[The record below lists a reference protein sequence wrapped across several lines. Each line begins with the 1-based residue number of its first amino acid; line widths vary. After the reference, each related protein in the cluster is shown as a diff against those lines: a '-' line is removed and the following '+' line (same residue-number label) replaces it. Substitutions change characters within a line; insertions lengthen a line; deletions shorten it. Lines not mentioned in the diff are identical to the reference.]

1 MRLPLPRWP
10 SAVAAVA
17 LSMGF
22 ATTLGAQTPEARGA
36 EVYAAQKCAV
46 CHSIAGVGNRRG
58 ALEGVGTKLTPE
70 EIRAWIV
77 DATGMTAKTNAPR
90 RPVMRDYKLPPDDL
104 TALVAYMVSL
114 KKQ

>member
-1 MRLPLPRWP
+1 MRLDLVSRSIPYAIIL
-10 SAVAAVA
+10 ATILAAAVH
-17 LSMGF
+17 
-22 ATTLGAQTPEARGA
+22 AQTPEARGV

-58 ALEGVGTKLTPE
+58 ALDGVGTKLTPE

-77 DATGMTAKTNAPR
+77 DATGMTAKTKALR
-90 RPVMRDYKLPPDDL
+90 RPVMRDYKLPPEDL

-114 KKQ
+114 EKQ